1 MLFNI
6 AIKNLLGA
14 GIRTWLNVFVT
25 SVSIFMIIFSQK
37 MKKVILLWFAILVT
51 IYGQNS
57 APAEFWIGYSQEE
70 KIAFINGAY
79 GTVAKLKSH
88 HKTEVRKQYM
98 HDDNW
103 VEPYYIERFYQIADE
118 YLANEIGYN
127 LKTLLLLLLSLNG
140 LSYQIFPFQK
150 SNS

>member
-1 MLFNI
+1 MKNI
-6 AIKNLLGA
+6 
-14 GIRTWLNVFVT
+14 
-25 SVSIFMIIFSQK
+25 
-37 MKKVILLWFAILVT
+37 ILLWFTTFIT

-57 APAEFWIGYSQEE
+57 TPAEFWIGYAQEE

-79 GTVAKLKSH
+79 GTVAKLKAH

-127 LKTLLLLLLSLNG
+127 LKIIALHMDAF
-140 LSYQIFPFQK
+140 Y
-150 SNS
+150 SNSDNLNIPVMEALRIVSLMQDGENRTANTRLLRAQQKYK

>member
-1 MLFNI
+1 
-6 AIKNLLGA
+6 
-14 GIRTWLNVFVT
+14 
-25 SVSIFMIIFSQK
+25 
-37 MKKVILLWFAILVT
+37 MKKTILLWFTTLIT

-57 APAEFWIGYSQEE
+57 TSAEFWIGYTQEE

-79 GTVAKLKSH
+79 GTVAKLKAH

-118 YLANEIGYN
+118 YLANEVGYN
-127 LKTLLLLLLSLNG
+127 LKIIALHMDAF
-140 LSYQIFPFQK
+140 Y
-150 SNS
+150 SNSDNLNIPVMEALRIVSLMQDGENRTANTRLLRAQQKHND